1 MDRTQIILGF
11 VVLFVLLTVVA
22 FVLNETTPNRM
33 ASVGLHVMCSVG
45 WNG

>member
-11 VVLFVLLTVVA
+11 VVLFALLTLIA
-22 FVLNETTPNRM
+22 FALNETTPNMM
-33 ASVGLHVMCSVG
+33 ASVGWHAMCSVG